1 MPDIVL
7 IRRTNGAWA
16 RYTDCTAVS
25 LTGQITAYGSVTGD
39 ATANTVTVPGSAF
52 LNGFSIT
59 FTHLVGGAGLVTGVK
74 YFVINVSGAAFQLST
89 AQNGTAIDFTSAIV
103 NTSTILLQTDE
114 LFVWSTEY
122 RDIFNGSSNLYYSA
136 AGVTSALLPV
146 ASDLIYSGA
155 VTITPPTG
163 GVTPSGIGVVPVS
176 TPYSTTSDEIFH
188 NPLRQTDLPRTHW
201 KFIMSTGPSPLY
213 ATWADGDIIANNPPN
228 T

>member
-122 RDIFNGSSNLYYSA
+122 RDIFQGASTLLYPATGASSGSVPTTTDIIWDGL
-136 AGVTSALLPV
+136 
-146 ASDLIYSGA
+146 
-155 VTITPPTG
+155 VTITPPIG
-163 GVTPSGIGVVPVS
+163 GVPATGAGIEPVNTPFG
-176 TPYSTTSDEIFH
+176 TTSDEVH
-188 NPLRQTDLPRTHW
+188 HWPLRQTDLARTHW

>member
-7 IRRTNGAWA
+7 IRRTNGTWA

-25 LTGQITAYGSVTGD
+25 LTGQITAYGSVTGVA
-39 ATANTVTVPGSAF
+39 ATDIVTIPGLTAI
-52 LNGFSIT
+52 NGYGIT
-59 FTHLVGGAGLVTGVK
+59 FTNLVGGAGLAAGVK
-74 YFVINVSGAAFQLST
+74 YYLVSASGST
-89 AQNGTAIDFTSAIV
+89 AKLATSQGGTPINFTTDITSA
-103 NTSTILLQTDE
+103 STILLQTDE

-136 AGVTSALLPV
+136 AGVTSALLPI

-163 GVTPSGIGVVPVS
+163 GVTPSGISVIPVS
-176 TPYSTTSDEIFH
+176 TPYSTTSDEVFH
-188 NPLRQTDLPRTHW
+188 NPLRQTDLARTHW
-201 KFIMSTGPSPLY
+201 KFTMSTGPSPLY